1 MTVTLED
8 YKTLQVGTFLND
20 VIIDFYMKYL
30 QFTQFSDQ
38 DKNRLVQIIF
48 IITMFMFIYLFFPR
62 VHIFTTFW
70 FSRLTNKPSPI
81 EARKDPVQRR

>member
-1 MTVTLED
+1 MTLED

-30 QFTQFSDQ
+30 QFTLLSEE
-38 DKNRLVQIIF
+38 DKNR
-48 IITMFMFIYLFFPR
+48 YLTIGLIWYSIKLNFR

-70 FSRLTNKPSPI
+70 FSRLTSKPSPI